1 MMAPIAPKP
10 RENVWLWLAKLVT
23 GALVFTLI
31 IVHIIVN
38 HLVSSNGLLSYA
50 DVVAYLSNP
59 WIALME
65 SCFVVIVVA
74 HALLGLR
81 SVLLDLNPNQIIM
94 RVIDWGFGLVGVAA
108 SVYGIWLIQVIIHSA
123 PSL

>member
-1 MMAPIAPKP
+1 MMLRAAPKP

-38 HLVSSNGLLSYA
+38 HLVASNGLLNYA
-50 DVVAYLSNP
+50 DVVTYLSNP
-59 WIALME
+59 GIALME

-81 SVLLDLNPNQIIM
+81 SVLLDLNPSQALM
-94 RVIDWGFGLVGVAA
+94 RGIDWLFGLVGLAA
-108 SVYGIWLIQVIIHSA
+108 SVYGIWLIQVIIHST
-123 PSL
+123 PVS